1 MSRTASDTTAGYYQG
16 VPGLGLARWM
26 LGASERLS
34 PSLAVRVA
42 DRVFCTP
49 LPLKWMNRPKA
60 WNGWQIERWPFEN
73 AGLALYARPADS
85 DAPVALL
92 AHGWGGHAAQ
102 MLPLALALEQH
113 GLRPLLLDMPAH
125 GRSAGG
131 ASNLP
136 QFARALEY
144 VAQLLVQQ
152 GRTLRLVAAHSLG
165 ANAAAFAVA
174 RGLPAE
180 RLALLAPPASPRA
193 YTRYFAQMFGL
204 RETTRAAMQ
213 QRVEAREGVL
223 MTQFEPAAVGARVRV
238 PTLLVHDREDRI
250 NRFADSQAYADHIAQ
265 ARLLAT
271 QGLGHRKIL
280 RDTQVLEEVAR
291 FAA

>member
-1 MSRTASDTTAGYYQG
+1 MSRTATDATAGYYQG
-16 VPGLGLARWM
+16 VPALRIARWM

-34 PSLAVRVA
+34 PSLAARA
-42 DRVFCTP
+42 AARVFCTP
-49 LPLKWMNRPKA
+49 LPLKWMNRPQA
-60 WNGWQIERWPFEN
+60 WSGWRIERWRFEA
-73 AGLALYARPADS
+73 AGLTLYARPAPGDG
-85 DAPVALL
+85 PVALL

-102 MLPLALALEQH
+102 MLPLALALEQR
-113 GLRPLLLDMPAH
+113 GLQPILLDLPAH
-125 GRSAGG
+125 GRSGG
-131 ASNLP
+131 ATSNGP

-144 VAQLLVQQ
+144 VASRLAQQ
-152 GRTLRLVAAHSLG
+152 GRALRLVAAHSLG

-174 RGLPAE
+174 RGLAAE
-180 RLALLAPPASPRA
+180 RLVLLAPPASPHA

-204 RETTRAAMQ
+204 REATRAAMQ

-223 MTQFEPAAVGARVRV
+223 MAQFEPAAVGARVRV

-250 NRFADSQAYADHIAQ
+250 NRFADAQAYAEAIAG
-265 ARLLAT
+265 ARLVAT

-280 RDTQVLEEVAR
+280 KDAQVLDAVAR